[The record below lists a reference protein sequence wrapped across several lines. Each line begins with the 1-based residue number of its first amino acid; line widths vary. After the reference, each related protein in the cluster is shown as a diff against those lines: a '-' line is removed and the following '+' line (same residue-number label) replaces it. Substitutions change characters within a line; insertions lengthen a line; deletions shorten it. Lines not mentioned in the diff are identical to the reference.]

1 MFCTGSLINAF
12 YRYNLRDDLGIALFC
27 GSKIIGNN
35 WIVALETILTD
46 IQQNNYVIKTS
57 LEKGP

>member
-12 YRYNLRDDLGIALFC
+12 YRYNLRDVLGIHVALFC

-57 LEKGP
+57 

>member
-1 MFCTGSLINAF
+1 MLCTGSLINAF

-35 WIVALETILTD
+35 WIESLETILTD

-57 LEKGP
+57 